1 MCICINGLMF
11 YLLNTYTA
19 LHFRPMAIGGG
30 SEFVE
35 DPRGNPR
42 VPEPRGSPRGSGR
55 GGENNPKIPGARGW
69 SKSIPVASLIT
80 THISFDIY
88 IYIYEKKKS

>member
-11 YLLNTYTA
+11 YLLNTYTS

-69 SKSIPVASLIT
+69 SKSIPVASLTYSKIL
-80 THISFDIY
+80 IEGI
-88 IYIYEKKKS
+88 

>member
-19 LHFRPMAIGGG
+19 LHFRLMAIGGG

-35 DPRGNPR
+35 DPGEIPESPNPGDPLGDRGEAGKIIPKSPGLRDGQNP
-42 VPEPRGSPRGSGR
+42 SP
-55 GGENNPKIPGARGW
+55 
-69 SKSIPVASLIT
+69 L
-80 THISFDIY
+80 HH
-88 IYIYEKKKS
+88 